1 MNLFPRRQNS
11 SFPALTSAPRR
22 MLLVFGFT
30 ALSSTALL
38 FSQPAPTPDDPT
50 NPRRRRNQEEGG
62 AGRANLTPQDVQAR
76 MMTALRERFEVT
88 DDEEWKLIS
97 ERLTAVMELRRNA
110 TGGGFGGFGGF
121 AGRGGPGGPGGNSDN
136 PNRAA
141 RGPRGG
147 GGSTELTALSTAV
160 RDKMPDAEIKA
171 RLERVR
177 EARKDNETKL
187 AKAQEELRAL
197 LSVRQEAAAV
207 VAGFLP

>member
-1 MNLFPRRQNS
+1 MNLFSRRQNS
-11 SFPALTSAPRR
+11 SFRASTSAPRR
-22 MLLVFGFT
+22 LLLVLGFT
-30 ALSSTALL
+30 AVSTAASI
-38 FSQPAPTPDDPT
+38 FAQPAPAADDTT

-62 AGRANLTPQDVQAR
+62 AGRANLSPQDMQAR

-141 RGPRGG
+141 RGTRGG
-147 GGSTELTALSTAV
+147 GGSTELAALSTAV

-187 AKAQEELRAL
+187 AKAQEDLRAL

>member
-1 MNLFPRRQNS
+1 MKLFSARQNS
-11 SFPALTSAPRR
+11 SSRASTSAPRR
-22 MLLVFGFT
+22 LLLVVGF
-30 ALSSTALL
+30 AAMSSATSLL
-38 FSQPAPTPDDPT
+38 GQPAPAADDTT
-50 NPRRRRNQEEGG
+50 NPRRRRNQEEG
-62 AGRANLTPQDVQAR
+62 ATGRANFTPQDMQAR

-97 ERLTAVMELRRNA
+97 ERLTAVMELRRST
-110 TGGGFGGFGGF
+110 TGGGFGVGVFG
-121 AGRGGPGGPGGNSDN
+121 GRGGPGGPGGNSDN

-147 GGSTELTALSTAV
+147 GGSTELAALSTAV

-177 EARKDNETKL
+177 ESRKDNETKL
-187 AKAQEELRAL
+187 AKAQEDLRAL

-207 VAGFLP
+207 VAGLLP